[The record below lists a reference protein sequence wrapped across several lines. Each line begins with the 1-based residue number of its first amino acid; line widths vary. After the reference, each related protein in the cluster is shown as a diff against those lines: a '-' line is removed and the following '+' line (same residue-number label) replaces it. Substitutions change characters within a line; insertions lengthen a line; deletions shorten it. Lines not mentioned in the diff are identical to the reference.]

1 MILGLHLRWSRHLHL
16 HLHRLLLHGLHGW
29 QVARAAKPQPGALY
43 PGAVPNDGR
52 SRAGPV
58 PKLLLLLL
66 LLPQHLCL
74 LLLHLLL
81 LLRLPPRPLQFLL
94 LLQLH

>member
-1 MILGLHLRWSRHLHL
+1 MIPGLRLRWSRHLHL
-16 HLHRLLLHGLHGW
+16 HLHRLLLHRLHGR

-43 PGAVPNDGR
+43 PGAVPNGGR

-58 PKLLLLLL
+58 PELLLLLL
-66 LLPQHLCL
+66 LLQYLCL